1 MPAWVEAP
9 RPVCLGS
16 TQRVELSN
24 PNQLRIVMVSR
35 MRNTPHS
42 VFSRLHRAYGPQNWW
57 PARSRFEVMVGAILT
72 QNTSWT
78 NVEAALK
85 HIKHAKLLD
94 SNKLAGIAHRRLA
107 VLIKPVGYFNVKATR
122 LQSYCRWYNAHGQ
135 FKQLNKLDTP
145 SLRSALLDVHGIG
158 PETADDILLYA
169 FEREVFVI
177 DAYTR
182 RLFSRLGLLEG
193 HESYEVMRAWFE
205 TKLKRQ
211 DKKVSLFNE
220 FHALI
225 VHHAKY
231 YCRARTP
238 VCADCCLQRQCQYDA
253 VNGSA

>member
-1 MPAWVEAP
+1 M
-9 RPVCLGS
+9 
-16 TQRVELSN
+16 
-24 PNQLRIVMVSR
+24 
-35 MRNTPHS
+35 
-42 VFSRLHRAYGPQNWW
+42 
-57 PARSRFEVMVGAILT
+57 MVGAILT

-85 HIKHAKLLD
+85 HIKRAKLLD
-94 SNKLAGIAHRRLA
+94 SKKLEEVAHRRLA
-107 VLIKPVGYFNVKATR
+107 ALLKPVGYFNVKATR

-135 FKQLNKLDTP
+135 FKQLNKLDTT
-145 SLRSALLDVHGIG
+145 SLRAALLNVHGVG

-182 RLFSRLGLLEG
+182 RMFSRLGLLNG
-193 HESYEVMRAWFE
+193 HESYEVMQTWFE
-205 TKLKRQ
+205 IKLKRQ
-211 DKKVSLFNE
+211 ANKAALFNE

-238 VCADCCLQRQCQYDA
+238 ICADCCLRRQCTYNL
-253 VNGSA
+253 VKG